1 MLNTQLS
8 DLPRGLR
15 EEIWSLGL
23 LPQPGV
29 YKFDPE
35 WFVFTPDGDGWEDER
50 WMIPKRKYPSV
61 MNVCQESRYCT
72 LRIKS
77 QEQKREQENGNAP
90 YYCVGESARPF
101 NPAIDTF
108 WFSKE
113 ALLRHHWVSDL
124 SCVIGN
130 RLHIIENL
138 AISQECFT
146 PTVLAPRLNVQSV
159 WNSFRWCRLLRFMS
173 LRRVDVILA
182 VGRTDEHHDETLT
195 GKSPSSRGKELRI
208 EKWTAGSSMET
219 PQEVD
224 TLIENVRASTVEAF
238 QDLYENMLVGNAEE
252 ERLLPF
258 PDGFIANWHDGSR
271 INFHASMVQETSF

>member
-1 MLNTQLS
+1 MH
-8 DLPRGLR
+8 
-15 EEIWSLGL
+15 
-23 LPQPGV
+23 
-29 YKFDPE
+29 
-35 WFVFTPDGDGWEDER
+35 
-50 WMIPKRKYPSV
+50 
-61 MNVCQESRYCT
+61 VCQESRHFA

-77 QEQKREQENGNAP
+77 LEQKRQQENGTAP
-90 YYCVGESARPF
+90 YYCLGECARPF

-113 ALLRHHWVSDL
+113 ALLNHNWVSDL

-146 PTVLAPRLNVQSV
+146 PTVLAPGVNVQSV
-159 WNSFRWCRLLRFMS
+159 WNSFRWDRLLRFMS

-182 VGRTDEHHDETLT
+182 VGRTDEHHDETLSR
-195 GKSPSSRGKELRI
+195 KSPRSRGKELRLERWI
-208 EKWTAGSSMET
+208 EDSSMEM

-224 TLIENVRASTVEAF
+224 TLLENVRTSTVEAF

-258 PDGFIANWHDGSR
+258 PEGWTAIWHDGSR
-271 INFHASMVQETSF
+271 ITFHASTVQETSF